1 MSADTQRAM
10 EDAIAA
16 HFADE
21 RGATITGYYVVM
33 KGKSIEDLERENT
46 RYLTMAA
53 DHMEY
58 DQVLGLARFGMLD
71 VENGMDED
79 DD

>member
-1 MSADTQRAM
+1 MSAETQRAM

-21 RGATITGYYVVM
+21 REATMTGYYVVM

-46 RYLTMAA
+46 RYLTIAP

-71 VENGMDED
+71 VERGMDED